1 MRSRDE
7 ALKKEEKA
15 AVVPRKAEKDEE
27 VPSYDLTPLF
37 TLLMRQ
43 PPKDHDFRT
52 CPICQRYG
60 ITEI

>member
-7 ALKKEEKA
+7 AFKEEELGASDSQQANDKES
-15 AVVPRKAEKDEE
+15 PR
-27 VPSYDLTPLF
+27 YDLTPLF
-37 TLLMRQ
+37 ALLVRQ

>member
-7 ALKKEEKA
+7 ATKRQEMDTSDS
-15 AVVPRKAEKDEE
+15 RQTTDEE
-27 VPSYDLTPLF
+27 SPGYDLTPLF
-37 TLLMRQ
+37 TLLVRQ

>member
-1 MRSRDE
+1 MRFRDE
-7 ALKKEEKA
+7 AAKRQEMDA
-15 AVVPRKAEKDEE
+15 SNSRHTRDEE
-27 VPSYDLTPLF
+27 SPSYDLTPLF
-37 TLLMRQ
+37 TLLVRQ